1 MFRSAGESFVS
12 AGALGLC
19 AKLATVPRTNS
30 RRAAIRLITFLSW
43 GKVVAAAVRQR
54 PQKGLFHG
62 ADIIGLTGATS
73 LSGSNV
79 VAVAPAVG
87 RFHVWEGRAI
97 TIFIDVYA
105 VTNACAEFL

>member
-12 AGALGLC
+12 AGAVGLC
-19 AKLATVPRTNS
+19 ANPAAVPRTN
-30 RRAAIRLITFLSW
+30 RRRVAIRLITFLSW

-54 PQKGLFHG
+54 PQKGSFHG
-62 ADIIGLTGATS
+62 ADIIELTGTTS
-73 LSGSNV
+73 LSGPNV

-87 RFHVWEGRAI
+87 RSHVREGRAV

-105 VTNACAEFL
+105 VTNACAEFR